1 MAKREL
7 KAGDKLRAV
16 INMSRGNLKKGDI
29 VTVETPLLRWP
40 SQNFYAVERPD
51 IEFAHQQFEHAGFQV
66 GDKVQC
72 VSGRYA
78 SYSVGDVGRI
88 VEVLSDD
95 RIRLN
100 GSAKNGWHHVKDFE
114 LVVDSVNAMSEEEWE
129 YNEGWINQATYH
141 AAMCFFNDSK
151 AMEELDRRLK
161 RRSGL
166 MSPYNVSKFCNLP
179 EGLKRSDIDSW
190 SLQHHRAVELQADG
204 RITQDTL
211 DFLERVTFQSKHSGT
226 CNRRLELLRKAGFK
240 TSDHFFTDYKKGL
253 PAKVKTLDGVT
264 MINPFEKGDKV
275 ELVHDYMEVP
285 DGGTESNA
293 YAMDNKMELDTIYE
307 VVTEGAESLKVK
319 GKSYWMNPRQFK
331 LATSPATRMS
341 KEDTMKKLKIE
352 TITYIN
358 GTNIADFDSAAQG
371 RLIEQN
377 DAEIKRLE
385 AFSVKTAAI
394 KRDIKQLKDDNKA
407 VVALFDI
414 HDAEQNND

>member
-7 KAGDKLRAV
+7 KAGDKLRALMNV
-16 INMSRGNLKKGDI
+16 TRGNLKKGDI
-29 VTVETPLLRWP
+29 VTVEKPLLRWP
-40 SQNFYAVERPD
+40 SQNFYAVERPGV
-51 IEFAHQQFEHAGFQV
+51 EFAHQPFEHVGFQI

-100 GSAKNGWHHVKDFE
+100 GSAPQGWHHVKDFK

-161 RRSGL
+161 RRTGL

-190 SLQHHRAVELQADG
+190 SLQHHRAVELQEDG

-253 PAKVKTLDGVT
+253 PAKVKTLNGVI

-285 DGGTESNA
+285 DCGTEPNA

-358 GTNIADFDSAAQG
+358 DTNVTDYDALAQAQMV
-371 RLIEQN
+371 EKYE
-377 DAEIKRLE
+377 AEIARLE
-385 AFSVKTAAI
+385 AFTTKP
-394 KRDIKQLKDDNKA
+394 KK
-407 VVALFDI
+407 VVALIAEMKADLAAAVAAFDAVE
-414 HDAEQNND
+414 D